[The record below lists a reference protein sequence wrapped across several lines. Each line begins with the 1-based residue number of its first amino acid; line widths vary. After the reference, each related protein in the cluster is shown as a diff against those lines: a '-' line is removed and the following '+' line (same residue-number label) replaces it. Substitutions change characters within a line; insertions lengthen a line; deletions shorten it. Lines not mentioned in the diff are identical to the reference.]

1 MVLASS
7 PSFDALPPNNQI
19 HHSSLHHSLNPTF
32 SQDGHSNNSKPSI
45 HLLML
50 IGSYISFGSRRL
62 HWKIFSHVHINEVA
76 EKLHNNNLRE
86 TPQQQFEG
94 NMTRMRVV
102 LTL

>member
-19 HHSSLHHSLNPTF
+19 RHSSLHHSLNPTF
-32 SQDGHSNNSKPSI
+32 SQDGHSNNSKPCI

-50 IGSYISFGSRRL
+50 IGSYISFGSKKL
-62 HWKIFSHVHINEVA
+62 HWKIFSHVHINGVA
-76 EKLHNNNLRE
+76 EKLHNNNLRNS
-86 TPQQQFEG
+86 QQQFEG